1 VRIGAKPD
9 KEKNSMSD
17 FEIINPNNSLARPED
32 YRAWEDVFAIWLKN
46 YKSEH
51 TRKKY
56 GSIIREFF
64 QWVNKWFT
72 DVTSLDI
79 IEWRDFLANQR
90 ELPREGKDGV
100 YYDDAR
106 LSDAS
111 INLYLSA
118 VSSFFN
124 SGIERGLMK
133 ENPVDGIKRTSV
145 SPYGR
150 ATYLSIE
157 RGEDLK
163 LLGGIDSS
171 TEKGLRD
178 RAMILVMLTTAVR
191 VSAIADAVRGD
202 IMNLNGQWYLMY
214 RNKGG
219 EKQMAL
225 LTAPVIKAVNAYLN
239 TRDSIKDNE
248 PLFATIKGKSI
259 NPKHETGLKLS
270 ATAITNMIARRAK
283 AVGLHHITAHSL
295 RHSAAV
301 QAIKYGSVGDVQK
314 LLKHKS
320 NRVTL
325 IYIDHIEDKKAD
337 EMTEKLASRY
347 E

>member
-1 VRIGAKPD
+1 MND
-9 KEKNSMSD
+9 N
-17 FEIINPNNSLARPED
+17 EIFNPNSSLARPED
-32 YRAWEDVFAIWLKN
+32 YRAWGDVFSTWLKN
-46 YKSEH
+46 YKSEN

-56 GSIIREFF
+56 GEIVREFF

-72 DVTSLDI
+72 EVTPMDVID
-79 IEWRDFLANQR
+79 WRDFLERQR
-90 ELPREGKDGV
+90 ELPRQGKDGNIF
-100 YYDDAR
+100 YSKAI

-118 VSSFFN
+118 LSSFFN
-124 SGIERGLMK
+124 SGIENGLLK
-133 ENPVDGIKRTSV
+133 TNPVDGVKRHSV

-150 ATYLSIE
+150 ATYLSVE

-178 RAMILVMLTTAVR
+178 KAMILIMLTTAVR
-191 VSAIADAVRGD
+191 VSAIADAVVDD
-202 IMNLNGQWYLMY
+202 IANINGQWYLTY

-219 EKQMAL
+219 EKQTAL
-225 LTAPVIKAVNAYLN
+225 LTAPVIKATRAYLDARGPVKS
-239 TRDSIKDNE
+239 TD
-248 PLFATIKGKSI
+248 PLFATLVGNSK
-259 NPKHETGLKLS
+259 NPKKEAGLKLG
-270 ATAITNMIARRAK
+270 ATAITNMVARRAK
-283 AVGLHHITAHSL
+283 TVGLHHITAHSL

-301 QAIKYGSVGDVQK
+301 QAIKFGSVGDVQK
-314 LLKHKS
+314 LLKHRS

-325 IYIDHIEDKKAD
+325 IYLDHIEDSKAD

>member
-1 VRIGAKPD
+1 M
-9 KEKNSMSD
+9 ND
-17 FEIINPNNSLARPED
+17 FEIFNPNSTLARPED
-32 YRAWEDVFAIWLKN
+32 YRAWGDVFTTWLKN
-46 YKSEH
+46 YKSEN

-56 GSIIREFF
+56 GEIVREFF

-72 DVTSLDI
+72 DVTSIDVI
-79 IEWRDFLANQR
+79 DWRDFLGRER
-90 ELPREGKDGV
+90 ELPRMSKNGMV
-100 YYDDAR
+100 YQKAT

-118 VSSFFN
+118 LSSFFN
-124 SGIERGLMK
+124 SGIERGLLK
-133 ENPVDGIKRTSV
+133 ENPVDGIKRNSV

-150 ATYLSIE
+150 ATYLNVE

-163 LLGGIDSS
+163 LLGGIDTSN
-171 TEKGLRD
+171 EKGLRD

-191 VSAIADAVRGD
+191 VSAIADAIVDD
-202 IMNLNGQWYLMY
+202 ITNINGQWYLMY

-219 EKQMAL
+219 EKQTAL
-225 LTAPVIKAVNAYLN
+225 LTAPVIKAIQAY
-239 TRDSIKDNE
+239 REARGPVKHSD
-248 PLFATIKGKSI
+248 PLFATVGGSFNKKRQVGIKLGS
-259 NPKHETGLKLS
+259 
-270 ATAITNMIARRAK
+270 TAITNMVARRAE

-301 QAIKYGSVGDVQK
+301 QAIKFGSVGDVQK

-325 IYIDHIEDKKAD
+325 IYIDHIEDSKAD

-347 E
+347 D

>member
-1 VRIGAKPD
+1 MTDNQIL
-9 KEKNSMSD
+9 
-17 FEIINPNNSLARPED
+17 NPNNAIARPED
-32 YRAWEDVFAIWLKN
+32 YRAWEDVFTTWLKN
-46 YKSEH
+46 YKSEN

-56 GSIIREFF
+56 GEIIREFF

-72 DVTSLDI
+72 DVTALDMI
-79 IEWRDFLANQR
+79 DWRDFLANNR
-90 ELPREGKDGV
+90 ELPREGKDGGI
-100 YYDDAR
+100 YYYKAT

-163 LLGGIDSS
+163 LLGNIDSS

-191 VSAIADAVRGD
+191 VSAIADAVSDD
-202 IMNLNGQWYLMY
+202 IMNLNGQWYLVY

-225 LTAPVIKAVNAYLN
+225 LTNPVIKAIRAYMDA
-239 TRDSIKDNE
+239 RGEVKGSE
-248 PLFATIKGKSI
+248 PLFATFKGKSI
-259 NPKHETGLKLS
+259 NPKHKSGLKLS

-283 AVGLHHITAHSL
+283 AAGLHHITAHSL